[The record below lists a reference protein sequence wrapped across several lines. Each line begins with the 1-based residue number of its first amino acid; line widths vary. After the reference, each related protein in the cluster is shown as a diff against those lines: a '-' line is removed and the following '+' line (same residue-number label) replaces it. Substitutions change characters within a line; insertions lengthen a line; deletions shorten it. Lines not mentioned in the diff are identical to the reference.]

1 MNAPCPY
8 RQFLEAKMKVAPA
21 TGITVPMEAI
31 NPDLKPFTR
40 AIVQWAAAGGCRAIF
55 ASFGLHKTSTQIEL
69 CRLLKSRAGGEA
81 LIVLPLGVRQ
91 EFFRDARERFHGEFA
106 VSIQFIQSDA
116 EYEAAR
122 ADGGDHIY
130 LTNYESIR
138 EGKLDPSRF
147 TIACLDEASIL
158 RSFGSKT
165 FQTFLPLFDKVQFRF
180 VATATPSPNRFKE
193 LIHYAGFLGV
203 MDTGQALTRFFQR
216 NSEKAGDLTLYPHKE
231 HEFWMWVSTWAVFLQ
246 KPSDLGFS
254 DEGYD
259 LPPLTVRW
267 HEVPVDLI
275 GSTADR
281 DGQMALIRPEAK
293 GLSEEARERRAALPA
308 CIAKLREI
316 IAQDPESHRII
327 WHDLEDERRAIEA
340 AVPGVQSVFGAQD
353 LGEREDRVIR
363 FSDGGFPYLAAKPV
377 MLGSGC
383 NLQRHCHKAA
393 FLGAGHKFNDF
404 IQAIHRVQR
413 FGQRF
418 PVEIDIIYPES
429 MRPARRDLEAKWAR
443 HEEMAA
449 RMSEIIRKYGLSL
462 AGMADVLQRSIGV
475 KRIEA
480 SGEGWLVANNDCV
493 EECRRMEADSVDL
506 IVTSIPFSNH
516 YEYTPTY
523 DDFGH
528 TDDDSHFFQ
537 QMDFLTPEL
546 LRILKPGRM
555 ACIHVKDRILFGSVT
570 GAGTP
575 TVNPFHMKTAFHF
588 LQHGFAYMGLTFID
602 TDVVRENNQTYRLG
616 WSENAKDSSKMGF
629 GSPEFVLVF
638 RKLPTDRSR
647 AYADERVTKEMPL
660 VELQGESGLVPF
672 TDKGRPVPGMGYSRA
687 RWQTDAHARWRSSG
701 DRLLTADELATLNPD
716 VIGKVFKR
724 YSMETVYDYETH
736 VRIGEEL
743 DYRGVLPAI
752 FMALWPAS
760 TRPDVWHDVD
770 RMRTLNTAQSSA
782 GRELHICPLQY
793 DVVDRCIDRYSN
805 PGELVFDPFG
815 GLMTVPFR
823 ALHKGRRGRAAE
835 LHYGYFLDGVK
846 YLEEQSRK
854 KATPSL
860 FDFLDA
866 ENTTVSSEAA
876 E

>member
-1 MNAPCPY
+1 MSGPASY
-8 RQFLEAKMKVAPA
+8 RQFLEAKMKVAAA
-21 TGITVPMEAI
+21 TGISIPLEQI

-40 AIVQWAAAGGCRAIF
+40 AVVQWAAAGGCRGIF

-69 CRLLKSRAGGEA
+69 CRLLKARAGGEA

-91 EFFRDARERFHGEFA
+91 EFFRDARLRFLGDFA
-106 VSIQFIQSDA
+106 VSLRFIQSEA
-116 EYEAAR
+116 ELEAAR
-122 ADGGDHIY
+122 ADGGDHIF
-130 LTNYESIR
+130 LTNYETIR
-138 EGKLDPSRF
+138 DGKLDPGQF

-165 FQTFLPLFDKVQFRF
+165 FQTFLPLFDKVRFRF

-193 LIHYAGFLGV
+193 LIHYAGFLGI

-246 KPSDLGFS
+246 NPSDLGFS

-281 DGQMALIRPEAK
+281 DGQMALIRPDAK

-308 CIAKLREI
+308 CIARMREI
-316 IAQDPESHRII
+316 IAADPESHRIL

-340 AVPGVQSVFGAQD
+340 AVPGVRSVFGTQD
-353 LGEREDRVIR
+353 LAEREDRIIA
-363 FSDGGFPYLAAKPV
+363 FSDGGFPFLAAKPV

-383 NLQRHCHKAA
+383 NLQRHCHKAV
-393 FLGAGHKFNDF
+393 FLGVGHKFNDF
-404 IQAIHRVQR
+404 IQAVHRIQR
-413 FGQRF
+413 FGQDH

-429 MRPARRDLEAKWAR
+429 MRAARRDLEAKWAR

-449 RMSEIIRKYGLSL
+449 RMSEIIRKHGLSL
-462 AGMADVLQRSIGV
+462 AGMAEVLQRSIGV
-475 KRIEA
+475 QRIEA

-493 EECRRMEADSVDL
+493 EECRRMDNDSVDL

-528 TDDDSHFFQ
+528 TDDDEHFFG

-575 TVNPFHMKTAFHF
+575 SVNPFHAKTLTHF
-588 LQHGFAYMGLTFID
+588 MRHGFLYMGMVFID

-616 WSENAKDSSKMGF
+616 WTENAKDSSKMGF
-629 GSPEFVLVF
+629 GSPEFLLVF

-647 AYADERVTKEMPL
+647 AYADEPVTKQKPHVEML
-660 VELQGESGLVPF
+660 DGQIIEF
-672 TDKGRPVPGMGYSRA
+672 DDKGRPVPGTGYSRA

-701 DRLLTADELATLNPD
+701 NRLLTADEIAQLDPST
-716 VIGKVFKR
+716 ISKVFKQF
-724 YSMETVYDYETH
+724 SLETVYDYETH
-736 VRIGEEL
+736 VRIGEQL
-743 DYRGVLPAI
+743 DYRGVLPAV
-752 FMALWPAS
+752 FMSLWPAS

-770 RMRTLNTAQSSA
+770 RMRTLNTAQASA
-782 GRELHICPLQY
+782 GRELHVCPLQF
-793 DVVDRCIDRYSN
+793 DIVDRCINRYTN

-815 GLMTVPFR
+815 GLFTVPNR
-823 ALHKGRRGRAAE
+823 ALQLGRRGRAAE
-835 LHYGYFLDGVK
+835 LHHGYFLDGVK
-846 YLEEQSRK
+846 YLEALERK

-860 FDFLDA
+860 FDFLSADHGVPA
-866 ENTTVSSEAA
+866 EAA

>member
-1 MNAPCPY
+1 MNAPTSY
-8 RQFLEAKMKVAPA
+8 RQFLEAKMKVAPS
-21 TGITVPMEAI
+21 TGFSVPLEEI

-40 AIVQWAAAGGCRAIF
+40 AVVQWAAAGGCRGIF

-69 CRLLKSRAGGEA
+69 CRLLKVRAGGEA

-91 EFFRDARERFHGEFA
+91 EFFRDARLRFQGDFA
-106 VSIQFIQSDA
+106 VSLRFIQSEA
-116 EYEAAR
+116 ELEAAR
-122 ADGGDHIY
+122 ADGGGHIY
-130 LTNYESIR
+130 LTNYETIR
-138 EGKLDPSRF
+138 EGKLDPGQF

-165 FQTFLPLFDKVQFRF
+165 FQTFLPLFDKVRFRF

-193 LIHYAGFLGV
+193 IIHYAGFLGI

-308 CIAKLREI
+308 CIARMREI
-316 IAQDPESHRII
+316 IAADPESHRIL

-340 AVPGVQSVFGAQD
+340 AVPGVRSVFGTQD
-353 LGEREDRVIR
+353 LAEREDRIIS
-363 FSDGGFPYLAAKPV
+363 FSDGGFPFLAAKPV

-383 NLQRHCHKAA
+383 NLQRHCHKAV
-393 FLGAGHKFNDF
+393 FLGVGHKFNDF
-404 IQAIHRVQR
+404 IQAVHRIQR
-413 FGQRF
+413 FGQEH

-429 MRPARRDLEAKWAR
+429 MRAARRDLEAKWAR

-449 RMSEIIRKYGLSL
+449 RMSEIIRKHGLSL
-462 AGMADVLQRSIGV
+462 AGMAEVLQRSIGV
-475 KRIEA
+475 QRIEA

-493 EECRRMEADSVDL
+493 EECRRMENDSVDL

-528 TDDDSHFFQ
+528 TDDDDHFFG

-555 ACIHVKDRILFGSVT
+555 ACIHVKDRIMFGSVT
-570 GAGTP
+570 GMGTP
-575 TVNPFHMKTAFHF
+575 TVNPFHMTTTFHF
-588 LQHGFAYMGLTFID
+588 RKHGFAYMGMVTID

-616 WSENAKDSSKMGF
+616 WTENAKDSSKMGF
-629 GSPEFVLVF
+629 GSPEYLLVF

-647 AYADERVTKEMPL
+647 AYADEPVTKQKPHVEML
-660 VELQGESGLVPF
+660 DGRIVEF
-672 TDKGRPVPGMGYSRA
+672 DDKGRPIPGSGYSRA

-701 DRLLTADELATLNPD
+701 NRLLTADEIAQLDPST
-716 VIGKVFKR
+716 IGKVFKQF
-724 YSMETVYDYETH
+724 SMETVYDYETH
-736 VRIGEEL
+736 VRIGEQL

-752 FMALWPAS
+752 FMSLWPAS

-770 RMRTLNTAQSSA
+770 RMRTLNTAQASA
-782 GRELHICPLQY
+782 GRELHVCPLQF
-793 DVVDRCIDRYSN
+793 DIVDRCINRYTN

-815 GLMTVPFR
+815 GLFTVPNR
-823 ALHKGRRGRAAE
+823 AVRMGRRGRAAE
-835 LHYGYFLDGVK
+835 LHHGYFLDGVK
-846 YLEEQSRK
+846 YLEALDRK

-860 FDFLDA
+860 FDFLADGVA
-866 ENTTVSSEAA
+866 APAEAA

>member
-1 MNAPCPY
+1 MNAPTSY
-8 RQFLEAKMKVAPA
+8 RQFLEAKMKVAPS
-21 TGITVPMEAI
+21 TGISIPLEEI

-40 AIVQWAAAGGCRAIF
+40 AVVQWAAAGGCRGIF

-91 EFFRDARERFHGEFA
+91 EFFRDARLRFQGDFA
-106 VSIQFIQSDA
+106 VSLCFIQSEA
-116 EYEAAR
+116 EMEAAR
-122 ADGGDHIY
+122 ADDGDHIF
-130 LTNYESIR
+130 LTNYETIR
-138 EGKLDPSRF
+138 EGKLDPGQF
-147 TIACLDEASIL
+147 TITCLDEASIL

-165 FQTFLPLFDKVQFRF
+165 FQTFLPLFDKVRFRF

-193 LIHYAGFLGV
+193 LIHYAGFLGI

-308 CIAKLREI
+308 CIARMREI
-316 IAQDPESHRII
+316 IAADPESHRIL

-340 AVPGVQSVFGAQD
+340 GVPGVRSVFGTQD
-353 LGEREDRVIR
+353 LAEREDRIIA
-363 FSDGGFPYLAAKPV
+363 FSDGGFAFLAAKPV

-383 NLQRHCHKAA
+383 NLQRHCHKAV
-393 FLGAGHKFNDF
+393 FLGVGHKFNDF
-404 IQAIHRVQR
+404 IQAVHRIQR
-413 FGQRF
+413 FGQEH

-429 MRPARRDLEAKWAR
+429 MRAARRDLEAKWAR

-449 RMSEIIRKYGLSL
+449 RMSEIIRKHGLSL
-462 AGMADVLQRSIGV
+462 AGMAEVLQRSIGV
-475 KRIEA
+475 QRIEA

-493 EECRRMEADSVDL
+493 EECRRMENDSVDL

-528 TDDDSHFFQ
+528 TDDDEHFFG

-575 TVNPFHMKTAFHF
+575 TVNPFHAKTLTHF
-588 LQHGFAYMGLTFID
+588 MRHGFAYMGMVFID

-629 GSPEFVLVF
+629 GSPEFLLVF

-647 AYADERVTKEMPL
+647 AYADEPVTKQKPHVEML
-660 VELQGESGLVPF
+660 DGRIVEFDE
-672 TDKGRPVPGMGYSRA
+672 KGRPIPGSGYSRA
-687 RWQTDAHARWRSSG
+687 RWQTDAHARWRSG
-701 DRLLTADELATLNPD
+701 GNRLLTADEIAQLDPST
-716 VIGKVFKR
+716 IGKVFKQF
-724 YSMETVYDYETH
+724 SMETVYDYETH
-736 VRIGEEL
+736 VRIGEEM
-743 DYRGVLPAI
+743 DYRGVLPAV
-752 FMALWPAS
+752 FMSLWPAS

-770 RMRTLNTAQSSA
+770 RMRTLNTAQASA
-782 GRELHICPLQY
+782 GRELHVCPLQF
-793 DVVDRCIDRYSN
+793 DIVDRCINRYTN

-815 GLMTVPFR
+815 GLFTVPNR
-823 ALHKGRRGRAAE
+823 ALQLGRRGRAAE
-835 LHYGYFLDGVK
+835 LHHGYFLDGVK
-846 YLEEQSRK
+846 YLEALERK

-860 FDFLDA
+860 FDFLAADSA
-866 ENTTVSSEAA
+866 SNAEAA
-876 E
+876 Q